1 MDSGLGFV
9 QPMFFVGVVEDRNDP
24 RVEGRVRVRAF
35 GVHGSNQDIPTEE
48 LALGNIDHWQPRCQ
62 LHTTSI
68 ECLGLWIF
76 H

>member
-35 GVHGSNQDIPTEE
+35 GVHGSNQDIATEE
-48 LALGNIDHWQPRCQ
+48 LPWATLIIGNHDVNFS
-62 LHTTSI
+62 LH
-68 ECLGLWIF
+68 
-76 H
+76 HH